1 MIDKKIEDLRMD
13 MAKKAIMQY
22 VVSDNIVTHSPLIE
36 DLKKAID
43 DYHDSLYTVF
53 YSPGDFTEEQ
63 IQCIKKDLPISDMR
77 PEATIPQGQM
87 IIIQN
92 KYFNPLTDTSFKGV
106 II

>member
-1 MIDKKIEDLRMD
+1 MIDKKIE

-53 YSPGDFTEEQ
+53 YSPEDFTEEQ
-63 IQCIKKDLPISDMR
+63 IRYIKEELPISDMYSD
-77 PEATIPQGQM
+77 ATIPRGQM

-92 KYFNPLTDTSFKGV
+92 KYFNPLTDTSFKGE
-106 II
+106 